1 MTLPQLLG
9 PLFLN
14 TGSGHCWPWEG
25 GRKVFRRGRIPQ
37 RGHSVCQGACSGC
50 TCLICYSSVIQL
62 ETDTKV
68 KKATVCLLLTKPN
81 NQLTSR
87 PSVTLCSKTPLTMI
101 VCLRRVRGL
110 LSARLVKIQNKPGV
124 DNYPGRP
131 NDQRGGGGFWG
142 FALLCRPSCHE
153 GLGWQGKGWT
163 SMFSDE
169 EDDNFPFQLL
179 RTVLQW
185 NMC

>member
-1 MTLPQLLG
+1 MTLPEFLG
-9 PLFLN
+9 PLFSN

-50 TCLICYSSVIQL
+50 TRLIYHTSVIQL

-68 KKATVCLLLTKPN
+68 KKATVCLLLTKPS

-87 PSVTLCSKTPLTMI
+87 PSGTLCSKTPLTMI
-101 VCLRRVRGL
+101 VSLRRVRGL
-110 LSARLVKIQNKPGV
+110 LSARLVKKQNKAGV
-124 DNYPGRP
+124 DNCPGRP
-131 NDQRGGGGFWG
+131 DDQRGGGGFWG
-142 FALLCRPSCHE
+142 FALLCRSSCHE

-163 SMFSDE
+163 SMFSDV
-169 EDDNFPFQLL
+169 EDDTFPFQLL
-179 RTVLQW
+179 LTVLQ
-185 NMC
+185 